1 MMGTLATIVSALGG
15 AGAILAGLVRVAS
28 AIFKVIAESKELRKV
43 VSANTD
49 ATSALTSQTTS
60 LASVVAD
67 HEKRITYLEGA
78 PHA

>member
-1 MMGTLATIVSALGG
+1 MGTLATIVSALGG

-43 VSANTD
+43 VSANTE
-49 ATSALTSQTTS
+49 ATSALTSQTNS
-60 LASVVAD
+60 ISSVVAD
-67 HEKRITYLEGA
+67 HEKRITRLES